1 MSNKTVNSIEKR
13 KNDIISMTA
22 VKDGIELIRFI
33 KMPMPG
39 SNKIMQKSQADETTQ
54 GPAPSC
60 YSVHSNVYQNTNR
73 NSHFTTIGR
82 SQVPDSNASIVAEER
97 ELPSGEKVF
106 DHRAFLEANP
116 RAKLINVTVFGFNYI
131 TAIQTKFTVP
141 GEDDPVIF
149 LHYGSK
155 HENSRQN
162 EMHTEVLHLDPSEN
176 IETIN

>member
-1 MSNKTVNSIEKR
+1 VNSIEKR

-39 SNKIMQKSQADETTQ
+39 SNKILQKSQADETTQ
-54 GPAPSC
+54 GPAVSC
-60 YSVHSNVYQNTNR
+60 YSVHSNAHQNTNR

-82 SQVPDSNASIVAEER
+82 SQVPDSNASIIAEER

-106 DHRAFLEANP
+106 DHRTFLESNP

-141 GEDDPVIF
+141 GEDEPVVF
-149 LHYGSK
+149 LHHGSK
-155 HENSRQN
+155 HENSRRN
-162 EMHTEVLHLDPSEN
+162 EMHKDTIILEANEN